1 MSATFVQKVADYANT
16 TGSPLT
22 FGPTFGVAPVTT
34 GNTLIVIGQMS
45 TAVGCA
51 YLPDAL
57 TVGLTDS
64 AGNHYQLACVG
75 WGRVPYGNPCNN
87 GIPNH
92 AGGATF
98 AWVAFNVTGGNLTWS
113 MSSSVAGGSAGGLG
127 PNYDLCALVVEY
139 SGIPNLGID
148 SAVATGSNAW
158 GINPVPTGYIRTTST
173 DTLVL
178 AFAGMRAGAG
188 GVPSFPSGWDLVAAA
203 NHDIGADE
211 FASIGL
217 AGGPATHIGTFG
229 TSVTMAG
236 GLFAPTSAGV
246 LAIRLTPAPSSIFLG
261 FDVQPGFF
269 DIQDSVLACGNPLAD
284 YDLIKIKYNA
294 DLAAV
299 RPEAFFSGYFTDQ
312 DTLPLPVSAVDA
324 YTYSL
329 TESLYYFQL
338 ASTKGPQPGFTPG
351 QELFPPPDFS
361 GHPIDGF
368 LVNPYQLEPNFGTL
382 TQAGFSTEKQ
392 ITLRSLFYEHG
403 DVQTSSPE
411 ESYSAGI
418 SAAFCFG
425 QRRSATLD
433 PILPGPVYQTTSTP
447 TFTDFPDSA
456 IVDGAPITDTMMQA
470 ISRNAKLGV
479 FRFEIF
485 FMGYYRNGDVVPTP
499 IGAGNYAYSY
509 PECIFMP
516 LLGSSRQ
523 PTGDFVPGQVYFP
536 QLANLD
542 VYQYPAS
549 SFPEQLLISSTGQVT
564 CTINGANGVQGQ
576 GSVAVYCFAQRY
588 PSLTMASQPF
598 YTTIS
603 DEDLVGGQ
611 VPSAELLQDLNN
623 NAKFGIV
630 AKEAFWM
637 GYFADG
643 NQLNPPTSPVDG
655 YTYQHYEML
664 YMPIWVSSNQPT
676 ALTPGQTTWPTT
688 NNPWSTTTTHDGNT
702 IPFIVAAPYKCF
714 VNQYVTPFGQL
725 TSKGFD
731 GNNGAISTGVVS
743 VYAIGCRQC
752 NPTGTTL

>member
-1 MSATFVQKVADYANT
+1 MGILNSQFTYVRVSASTFTVSLEFTPSV
-16 TGSPLT
+16 
-22 FGPTFGVAPVTT
+22 
-34 GNTLIVIGQMS
+34 GNTLIM
-45 TAVGCA
+45 AVG
-51 YLPDAL
+51 
-57 TVGLTDS
+57 
-64 AGNHYQLACVG
+64 GN
-75 WGRVPYGNPCNN
+75 GNSNYFP
-87 GIPNH
+87 
-92 AGGATF
+92 
-98 AWVAFNVTGGNLTWS
+98 AF
-113 MSSSVAGGSAGGLG
+113 
-127 PNYDLCALVVEY
+127 
-139 SGIPNLGID
+139 
-148 SAVATGSNAW
+148 
-158 GINPVPTGYIRTTST
+158 PTS
-173 DTLVL
+173 
-178 AFAGMRAGAG
+178 
-188 GVPSFPSGWDLVAAA
+188 PSGWTQLGPTASSGGGEASAVLIGYRVVRSGDSNTFTLTGTAQFPQDSFIAIWEARGAPALTGNAHSVLGAPVGQIPTEVITPAA
-203 NHDIGADE
+203 NTFVAVMYIMGG
-211 FASIGL
+211 SITFSSVTPNPPYGIRH
-217 AGGPATHIGTFG
+217 TQIGTSPVSAAMVDADQSFILPSAVTANFTG
-229 TSVTMAG
+229 TAASDPLWAYAVV
-236 GLFAPTSAGV
+236 PV
-246 LAIRLTPAPSSIFLG
+246 LSPPPLISFQT
-261 FDVQPGFF
+261 QPGFF

-284 YDLIKIKYNA
+284 YDLLKFKYNS

-338 ASTKGPQPGFTPG
+338 SSTKGPQPGFTPG

-392 ITLRSLFYEHG
+392 LTLRSLFYEHG

-411 ESYSAGI
+411 ESYPAGI

-447 TFTDFPDSA
+447 VFYDLPNSA
-456 IVDGAPITDTMMQA
+456 IVDGVPITDQMMQA

-485 FMGYYRNGDVVPTP
+485 FMGYYRNGDTVPNP
-499 IGAGNYAYSY
+499 VGAGNYRYSY

-542 VYQYPAS
+542 VYKYPAS

-588 PSLTMASQPF
+588 PSLTMASQPS

-603 DEDLVGGQ
+603 DGDLVGGQ
-611 VPSAELLQDLNN
+611 VPTAGLLQDLNN

-655 YTYQHYEML
+655 YSYQHYEML
-664 YMPIWVSSNQPT
+664 YMPVWVSSNQPT
-676 ALTPGQTTWPTT
+676 GLTPGQKTWPSTT
-688 NNPWSTTTTHDGNT
+688 NPWSTTTTHDGNT

-714 VNQYVTPFGQL
+714 VNQYVSPFGQL

-731 GNNGAISTGVVS
+731 GNNGAISTGIVS
-743 VYAIGCRQC
+743 VYAIGCRQQ